1 MKKILLTAAML
12 LCAANL
18 SAQCLGV
25 ASSTSSMS
33 LEEMAQAAQA
43 GIGYVEIGIS
53 GCGTV
58 TEIREKALH
67 ANRKADEAGLKV
79 WSCHLP
85 FSRTLD
91 ISVLSDSARMA
102 NIGFLTEMIAICG
115 ELGPKKLVLHP
126 SSEPIAD
133 AEREQR
139 ILNSIASIGVLREA
153 AACIG
158 AELCIEELPRTCLGR
173 NSTELLR
180 IIAPYPDV
188 KICFDTNHLLSEGL
202 LHFVETC
209 GDRIATVHVSDYDMI
224 DERHWFPGKGKID
237 WPALYRALMKVGYKG
252 VFMYELKRGEGSFS
266 EMVAIYKRM
275 ATDAVKIK

>member
-1 MKKILLTAAML
+1 MH
-12 LCAANL
+12 
-18 SAQCLGV
+18 
-25 ASSTSSMS
+25 
-33 LEEMAQAAQA
+33 
-43 GIGYVEIGIS
+43 
-53 GCGTV
+53 
-58 TEIREKALH
+58 R
-67 ANRKADEAGLKV
+67 
-79 WSCHLP
+79 
-85 FSRTLD
+85 
-91 ISVLSDSARMA
+91 
-102 NIGFLTEMIAICG
+102 
-115 ELGPKKLVLHP
+115 
-126 SSEPIAD
+126 
-133 AEREQR
+133 
-139 ILNSIASIGVLREA
+139 
-153 AACIG
+153 

-237 WPALYRALMKVGYKG
+237 WPALYRALMKVGYKV